1 MSDTAPMSD
10 TDPHASTVD
19 AAVAHDDHHA
29 AGDPDPGMAGDHGHG
44 HGHPDAAEPL
54 GPPDLVAW
62 AYAVAGGAV
71 GLVTALALYVA
82 SRP

>member
-1 MSDTAPMSD
+1 MMSDTAAMSD
-10 TDPHASTVD
+10 TDPHANATD
-19 AAVAHDDHHA
+19 AALAHDDRHA
-29 AGDPDPGMAGDHGHG
+29 AGDPDPGMAGGHG
-44 HGHPDAAEPL
+44 HGHSDTAEPL

-82 SRP
+82 AQP